1 MAVYV
6 RSCVDAI
13 FHWKLTTCAPTRQGW
28 TSVCFHD
35 CLEEND
41 EEDLDCEYYEEGLLL
56 DVTSSFGQ
64 KPGRGKLRLRMLPH
78 AWLETWSNRV
88 CPCFAATLSK
98 GAMISLPSNFP
109 LLTYKLTSSI
119 ADAPALRIRCRSI
132 HANEEGLKV
141 LQAIYLMAFLSAST
155 SDFTATS
162 LHLYLGC
169 NPITMSRK
177 KNRYRT
183 THLEPMDLTVNR
195 KHVLI

>member
-1 MAVYV
+1 
-6 RSCVDAI
+6 
-13 FHWKLTTCAPTRQGW
+13 
-28 TSVCFHD
+28 
-35 CLEEND
+35 
-41 EEDLDCEYYEEGLLL
+41 
-56 DVTSSFGQ
+56 
-64 KPGRGKLRLRMLPH
+64 MLPH

-132 HANEEGLKV
+132 HANEEGIKV

-177 KNRYRT
+177 KNRYRKYT
-183 THLEPMDLTVNR
+183 LSPWTWRSIGSMYWSNTSIDLLISCMVSL
-195 KHVLI
+195 VLLVVFNLTSLQCPLFLQWTEFQQWPIQAITRETIHDSVFQDLPSWCWKQQPSVRFT